1 MTITKMDKLKIG
13 VIAFGVIIV
22 IVLLVGIFRYWSF
35 KPPNNYDLLI
45 AQKDSTIKAYIEQR
59 ESLYLLL
66 DEKDRERHEHE
77 INDSLAA
84 VQFSKGQQVHNILND
99 KAITVISHINAISG
113 DNDSLRAIANTY

>member
-1 MTITKMDKLKIG
+1 MSSKVKIG
-13 VIAFGVIIV
+13 LYIFSFILGAIFIFGIYK
-22 IVLLVGIFRYWSF
+22 YWH
-35 KPPNNYDLLI
+35 PATPETYELLI

-66 DEKDRERHEHE
+66 DEMDRERHEHE

-99 KAITVISHINAISG
+99 KSIKVISHINAISG
-113 DNDSLRAIANTY
+113 NNDSLRAIANTY